1 MAEIIQFRR
10 PPTARE
16 EAINRLAAKL
26 VAYLSVRLYEKGV
39 LDDIPVAQYVDD
51 MKRGMLNDDFIYEV
65 DVLDM
70 IANDEQHLARIATK
84 FNRILQE
91 AGYPVDATY

>member
-1 MAEIIQFRR
+1 MAEIILFRR

-16 EAINRLAAKL
+16 EAIDRLAVKL
-26 VAYLSVRLYEKGV
+26 VAYLSVRFYKRGI

-65 DVLDM
+65 EVLDM
-70 IANDEQHLARIATK
+70 IGENEEHLARIAAK
-84 FNRILQE
+84 LNRILQE
-91 AGYPVDATY
+91 AGYPMDTTY